1 MIKELRERTAA
12 GMLDCKKALEEAAGD
27 IEQAIDILRTKG
39 LAAAAKK
46 QGRIS
51 SEGLVVH
58 YMSNDRKLGTLFEIN
73 CETDFVAKNNDF
85 KKLCNDLVL
94 HVAKNDPSGL
104 EDGARPLMEQNLLDT
119 GLKVKDVIMSATA
132 TIGEK
137 ISPRRFVRWETEG
150 FNVIDVYIHGPGRI
164 GIMVELTCG
173 KEASRTSEAV
183 IDFAHKCAMQV
194 AAAKPE
200 TVKRDD
206 IPADL
211 IEREREVYNEQ
222 VKESGKP
229 EAIWEKIVQG
239 KLEKFFKDASLLEQQ
254 WVHDTDKTV
263 SQVLVELSKA
273 VGDSIGIK
281 RIVRWELGEGLQKR
295 VHDLAAEVA
304 EQLNK

>member
-58 YMSNDRKLGTLFEIN
+58 YMSEDRKLGTLFEIN
-73 CETDFVAKNNDF
+73 CETDFVAKNVDF
-85 KKLCNDLVL
+85 KKLCSDMVK
-94 HVAKNDPSGL
+94 HVAQFNPTGI
-104 EDGARPLMEQNLLDT
+104 EDGDKPLVEQNLL
-119 GLKVKDVIMSATA
+119 GSGAKIKEVIMNSTA

-137 ISPRRFVRWETEG
+137 LSPRRFVRWETEG
-150 FNVIDVYIHGPGRI
+150 FNVIDVYIHGPGKI

-173 KEASRTSEAV
+173 KEASRLNGAV

-200 TVKRDD
+200 AVKRDE
-206 IPADL
+206 ISADL
-211 IEREREVYNEQ
+211 IARERDVYVEQ

-229 EAIWEKIVQG
+229 EAIWEKIILG
-239 KLEKFFKDASLLEQQ
+239 KIEKFYKDASLLEQQ
-254 WVHDTDKTV
+254 WVHDTEKTV
-263 SQVLVELSKA
+263 SQILVELSKA
-273 VGDSIGIK
+273 AGDQIGVK
-281 RIVRWELGEGLQKR
+281 RFVRWELGEGLQKR
-295 VHDLAAEVA
+295 VHDIAAEVA